1 MAGKILRRIVSDSFS
16 KKGRAGKIKAT
27 LHHYNV
33 ALSLAVLRDKGKRIY
48 TGMPCEAIEQS
59 VGIENFEVS
68 FRFLGTCRHNL
79 PENKVS
85 SRRFVAKLGRAR
97 REER

>member
-16 KKGRAGKIKAT
+16 KTGRADKIKAT

-48 TGMPCEAIEQS
+48 TGMPC
-59 VGIENFEVS
+59 
-68 FRFLGTCRHNL
+68 
-79 PENKVS
+79 
-85 SRRFVAKLGRAR
+85 
-97 REER
+97 